1 MRVGA
6 VLVVV
11 GAPIPRWS
19 GALPRPWIEAVMAA
33 KFEIFTDS
41 ENRYRFHLKAA
52 NGEIIAQSQG
62 CESRNRRRRAS
73 PRCRPTRPAA
83 AVVDLT
89 DK

>member
-1 MRVGA
+1 
-6 VLVVV
+6 
-11 GAPIPRWS
+11 
-19 GALPRPWIEAVMAA
+19 MAA

-41 ENRYRFHLKAA
+41 EGKYRFHLKAG

-62 CESRNRRRRAS
+62 YISKAS
-73 PRCRPTRPAA
+73 AKEGITSVQTNAPSA